1 MSQGHK
7 SDGWAGVERT
17 GRGRAKDGP
26 TNEQAGRC
34 SQARPSL
41 TLCVIRPSLR
51 SEPTRPRSEMQKKK
65 KEQVNPRRF
74 LADEMRRSKLTLRLR
89 LQTAAVAGEWQQ
101 KKIYVMIARQTV
113 FLRDHPFRVF
123 YQFLYRSSPGH

>member
-1 MSQGHK
+1 MLMRGKGKGRQLNSESRTQVRWVGRCRK
-7 SDGWAGVERT
+7 DWAWTSKGRTDER
-17 GRGRAKDGP
+17 
-26 TNEQAGRC
+26 AGRC

-74 LADEMRRSKLTLRLR
+74 LR
-89 LQTAAVAGEWQQ
+89 
-101 KKIYVMIARQTV
+101 
-113 FLRDHPFRVF
+113 
-123 YQFLYRSSPGH
+123 

>member
-1 MSQGHK
+1 
-7 SDGWAGVERT
+7 
-17 GRGRAKDGP
+17 
-26 TNEQAGRC
+26 
-34 SQARPSL
+34 
-41 TLCVIRPSLR
+41 
-51 SEPTRPRSEMQKKK
+51 
-65 KEQVNPRRF
+65 
-74 LADEMRRSKLTLRLR
+74 MRRSKLTLRLR